1 MAHVNGRQ
9 PGAWTA
15 AWLPKVPPRPQE
27 TCELRAE
34 CFGCSTWDV
43 SLCWLENL
51 VGFWAEMW
59 RVLRNKKKHH
69 HVEFSWYMH
78 RIEGK
83 DMIWLCLSWWIYSP
97 SMSIWMVKWRSTMR
111 FWGRLSSDKAMV
123 LCSQELNHKYHW
135 PLKKSWLSDYL
146 HVTGWLQQG
155 PGFATATRLQLHTTY
170 FNHAFPRRHRSRD
183 GAEGNLGAL
192 CGEAVFQR
200 EAGAMTVTLC
210 WRLWVC
216 SWQRVLPEVWWI
228 I

>member
-15 AWLPKVPPRPQE
+15 AWLPEVPPGSTRN
-27 TCELRAE
+27 LRAE
-34 CFGCSTWDV
+34 SRVFRLLDLRCCG
-43 SLCWLENL
+43 LRWLENL
-51 VGFWAEMW
+51 DFEQKCGGFFW
-59 RVLRNKKKHH
+59 KQKKHH

-83 DMIWLCLSWWIYSP
+83 DMIWLCLSWWICSP

>member
-1 MAHVNGRQ
+1 
-9 PGAWTA
+9 
-15 AWLPKVPPRPQE
+15 
-27 TCELRAE
+27 
-34 CFGCSTWDV
+34 
-43 SLCWLENL
+43 
-51 VGFWAEMW
+51 
-59 RVLRNKKKHH
+59 
-69 HVEFSWYMH
+69 MH

-200 EAGAMTVTLC
+200 GSWGYDCYFVLEAVSVLMAKSIARSLVDNLKSWWWFVTFFIFPNSWDDDPIWRTPSFFRGVGQPPIRMGAY
-210 WRLWVC
+210 
-216 SWQRVLPEVWWI
+216 QRSVQLSFREI
-228 I
+228 GR